1 MEDVRWRTIPLAI
14 AVAAAACATASAA
27 EAPTVN
33 IEAAGASRIS
43 VDGDWLTVGA
53 GAVWLSDTEHG
64 AINRINP
71 TTGQID
77 AKIGVSNPCQA
88 SDFGLAA
95 VWTATCAPRG
105 LARINPTT
113 NKRSAFLKML
123 VSVRWRGEASIGV
136 GANAVWVVL
145 DTSKCL
151 ACRLARVVSRPRSLR
166 IVKRIPIRAGGA
178 GVRFGEGAVWVTNPA
193 FGLIQKINVA
203 SNRVV
208 TTTKVGRTPRFFAI
222 GEGGVWTLDQDDGS
236 VTRVDPAT
244 GAVLATIP
252 AGVAGSGGDM
262 TAGGG
267 WVWARGTDILLTQ
280 IDPRTNTV
288 IRRYGP
294 PSGSGA
300 AVVGF
305 GAVWVSAHDISTVWR
320 LPLPSP

>member
-1 MEDVRWRTIPLAI
+1 M
-14 AVAAAACATASAA
+14 
-27 EAPTVN
+27 
-33 IEAAGASRIS
+33 
-43 VDGDWLTVGA
+43 
-53 GAVWLSDTEHG
+53 SDTERG

-71 TTGQID
+71 TSGQID
-77 AKIGVSNPCQA
+77 AKIGISNPCQA
-88 SDFGLAA
+88 SDFGLNA
-95 VWTATCAPRG
+95 VWTATCGPRG
-105 LARINPTT
+105 LARIDPTT

-151 ACRLARVVSRPRSLR
+151 ACSLARVVSRPRSLR

-193 FGLIQKINVA
+193 FGVVQKIDVA
-203 SNRVV
+203 RNRVV
-208 TTTKVGRTPRFFAI
+208 ATIKVGRTPRFFAI

-236 VTRVDPAT
+236 ITRVDPAT
-244 GAVLATIP
+244 GAVVATIP
-252 AGVAGSGGDM
+252 AGVLGSGGDM

-267 WVWARGTDILLTQ
+267 WVWARGTDILLSQ
-280 IDPRTNTV
+280 IEPRTNTV

-300 AVVGF
+300 VVVGF
-305 GAVWVSAHDISTVWR
+305 GAVWVSAHDVSTVWR
-320 LPLPSP
+320 LPLPSS